1 MRISGLDHVVLMV
14 RDLQETIT
22 FYCDVLGM
30 RHVVF
35 EGTYNALHFGNQKI
49 NLHPYR
55 SEYVPHADLP
65 SPGATDLCFV
75 SDTRIVD
82 VIAEL
87 SNAGHPIEVGPVEQ
101 TGAIGLM
108 TSVYVRDP
116 DRNLVEI
123 ACYPSE
129 EQP

>member
-1 MRISGLDHVVLMV
+1 MRISALDHVVLTV
-14 RDLQETIT
+14 RDLQETIR

-35 EGTYNALHFGNQKI
+35 EGTYNALHFGSQKI
-49 NLHPYR
+49 NLHQYR
-55 SEYVPHADLP
+55 SEYVPHADMP
-65 SPGATDLCFV
+65 SPGTADLCFV
-75 SDTRIVD
+75 SDASIGD
-82 VIAEL
+82 VIADL
-87 SNAGHPIEVGPVEQ
+87 SNAGHSIEVGPVEQ

-123 ACYPSE
+123 ACYSRE
-129 EQP
+129 RQP